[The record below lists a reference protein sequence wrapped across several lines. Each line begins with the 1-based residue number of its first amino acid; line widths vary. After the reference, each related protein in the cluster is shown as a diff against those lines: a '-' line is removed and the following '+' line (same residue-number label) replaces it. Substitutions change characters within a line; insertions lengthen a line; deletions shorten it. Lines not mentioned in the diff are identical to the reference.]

1 MTAARDRIAALDL
14 IRGIAVL
21 GIVAIN
27 VTSFAGGSA
36 VLFNPDLPQP
46 GSPTDHATWQAL
58 FVLFEGKM
66 RALFSLL
73 FGASLMLF
81 IARADAASGDG
92 ERRQVHRLGWLA
104 LIGYLHYLLLWDG
117 DILFLYAL
125 AGLVAL
131 LLRHASPLAL
141 AASALFLCTIWQGWG
156 LAQWHGAIERE
167 AAVAAGTAS
176 PRAVETHR
184 QILTNYRGAD
194 QAELARISGS
204 GTALIAHKA
213 FEDPLRPL
221 RIAAFSLGE
230 TFSLVL
236 LGMALFQSGFFSG
249 GWSRRQLCW
258 LAVLGI
264 GGGGAATIGFAQWAA
279 GHAYPEVLMRFAISY
294 GLTFPHFAMA
304 LGYAAALMLGSAAL
318 ARSALGTGLIAAG
331 RMALSNYLGTSVV
344 LCALCYGWGGRLA
357 GQLSLTAQAG
367 LAALVMVLMLV
378 ASRLW
383 LARFAQGPF
392 ERLWRSLSR
401 WSQVTWSRT
410 GS

>member
-1 MTAARDRIAALDL
+1 MAPARDRLAALDL
-14 IRGIAVL
+14 IRGVAVL

-27 VTSFAGGSA
+27 VLSFAGSTSA
-36 VLFNPDLPQP
+36 LFSPDLPVA
-46 GSPTDHATWQAL
+46 GSPADHATWLAL
-58 FVLFEGKM
+58 FVLFEGKL

-73 FGASLMLF
+73 FGASLVLF
-81 IARADAASGDG
+81 ITRADAASGDG

-125 AGLVAL
+125 AGMAAL
-131 LLRHASPLAL
+131 LLRHANPLAL
-141 AASALFLCTIWQGWG
+141 TASALFLCIIWQGWG

-176 PRAVETHR
+176 PGAVETQV
-184 QILTNYRGAD
+184 QILANYRRAD
-194 QAELARISGS
+194 QTELARISGS

-213 FEDPLRPL
+213 LADPLRPL

-249 GWSRRQLCW
+249 GWSRRQLGW
-258 LAVLGI
+258 TAVLGI
-264 GGGGAATIGFAQWAA
+264 GLGGAATLAFAQWAA
-279 GHAYPEVLMRFAISY
+279 GQAYPEVLMRFAISY

-304 LGYAAALMLGSAAL
+304 VGYAAALMLGSAAL
-318 ARSALGTGLIAAG
+318 VRTVLGQSLIAAG
-331 RMALSNYLGTSVV
+331 RMALSNYLGTSVT
-344 LCALCYGWGGRLA
+344 LCALCYGWGGGLA

-383 LARFAQGPF
+383 LARFAQGPL
-392 ERLWRSLSR
+392 ERLWRGLAR
-401 WSQVTWSRT
+401 WSLATCYRT